1 MQLVSVKIWTSAMAM
16 EDRAKARRI
25 VGVFIFAA
33 GSGTSGKKG
42 RLEQWWVYLGWVDGG
57 LEVW

>member
-1 MQLVSVKIWTSAMAM
+1 MAM